1 MGPRFYIGRHG
12 RFNIGESK
20 NESFRRRI
28 CSLGLTQDLQ
38 GAATGRLAYL
48 PPSPPGPPNPPPA
61 PPSPPSPPPAAKY

>member
-1 MGPRFYIGRHG
+1 MVDFTLVKVQMSRSEGGFAV
-12 RFNIGESK
+12 
-20 NESFRRRI
+20 